1 MSLEKTEAIILRT
14 ANWSESSR
22 TVTLFSRD
30 FGKMTLVDKGGRR
43 FTARRGRLMPF
54 ARLEITF
61 YASEKSARGY
71 VSEVELVQLFAFEKE
86 GTLGRLAYA
95 SAACELLNLLL
106 SDREPQPS
114 LYRLFVTFLQLTESS
129 PKQSLPLLFIGFL
142 LHLLSHLGYQPS
154 LSHCVGCGRALPDA
168 DQPATTQDFSP
179 ERGGFVCGSCQTPG
193 EYYLALSGRNAQLL
207 RQLQSASLNEA
218 VGRSIGYKDAS
229 LVLEAL
235 VQLVNYQTGITV
247 PLKSLGFLEKLKN
260 SRSTKTEQGAEENEC
275 QDSR

>member
-30 FGKMTLVDKGGRR
+30 FGKITLVDKGGRR
-43 FTARRGRLMPF
+43 FTAKRGRLMPF

-106 SDREPQPS
+106 SDREPQQS
-114 LYRLFVTFLQLTESS
+114 LYRLFITFLQLTEAGS
-129 PKQSLPLLFIGFL
+129 KQSLPSLFIAFL
-142 LHLLSHLGYQPS
+142 LHLLSHLGYHPS
-154 LSHCVGCGRALPDA
+154 LSHCVGCGAALFGDDREDIEA
-168 DQPATTQDFSP
+168 SFCP
-179 ERGGFVCGSCQTPG
+179 ERGGIVCSACQTPG
-193 EYYLALSGRNAQLL
+193 EYYLALSGRNARLL
-207 RQLQSASLNEA
+207 AALQSAPLNETA
-218 VGRSIGYKDAS
+218 GRSIGYKDAS

-235 VQLVNYQTGITV
+235 VQFVNYQTGITV

-260 SRSTKTEQGAEENEC
+260 SRSSGTEQGAEENEC
-275 QDSR
+275 QNNR